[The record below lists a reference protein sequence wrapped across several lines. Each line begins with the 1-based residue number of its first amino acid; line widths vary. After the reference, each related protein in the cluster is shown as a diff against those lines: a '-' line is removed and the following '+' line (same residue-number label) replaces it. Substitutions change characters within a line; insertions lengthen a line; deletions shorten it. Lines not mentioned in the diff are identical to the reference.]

1 MNRANFRLGAAVA
14 TLAMMAIPAVSL
26 AESFALATGLA
37 PAHMQFGSQV
47 ALPDN
52 MRFADPYFSQGRSRA
67 GTSAVQAGSE
77 PGASKALELVTGGNG
92 VASPADATVDWSSL
106 APYVGMGFGNSMN
119 GGRWSFAFDLGVMFT
134 GLLDFAMSGTAHLQV
149 REQFNPEDPFSD
161 VKYYPVLSL
170 GLAYRF

>member
-1 MNRANFRLGAAVA
+1 MNRANFRLGAAA
-14 TLAMMAIPAVSL
+14 AALAMMAIPGVSV
-26 AESFALATGLA
+26 AESFALAA
-37 PAHMQFGSQV
+37 PAGMEYEGH
-47 ALPDN
+47 LPSPDAVWL
-52 MRFADPYFSQGRSRA
+52 ADRHATQARSRA
-67 GTSAVQAGSE
+67 ASEPAGST
-77 PGASKALELVTGGNG
+77 ALELARGGSAD
-92 VASPADATVDWSSL
+92 ASPADAAVDWSSL

-134 GLLDFAMSGTAHLQV
+134 GLLDLARSGAAHLQV